1 MLVFGCFFLW
11 FKRFRDLGRIFIT
24 FSAIALIL
32 FSNTSFSNWLM
43 VPLENQY
50 ASIPAVT
57 TNSTPKE
64 LASCSYIVVL
74 GSGNSNDERSA
85 LAKLSSSGLARI
97 TEAVRLANL
106 LPQVGIIVSG
116 PAYKDYPSHA
126 SVQVAAALELNVK
139 SDRLIKVE
147 SAKDTEE
154 EANAIR
160 TLVGTKTVALVTS
173 AWHMPRAVILFKKA
187 GITVVP
193 CPTDFTTHTSAQ
205 NSALELNKFNA
216 SLTRSTWAIHERLGL
231 LWLKLRWVN

>member
-1 MLVFGCFFLW
+1 M
-11 FKRFRDLGRIFIT
+11 
-24 FSAIALIL
+24 
-32 FSNTSFSNWLM
+32 
-43 VPLENQY
+43 
-50 ASIPAVT
+50 
-57 TNSTPKE
+57 
-64 LASCSYIVVL
+64 
-74 GSGNSNDERSA
+74 
-85 LAKLSSSGLARI
+85 
-97 TEAVRLANL
+97 
-106 LPQVGIIVSG
+106 
-116 PAYKDYPSHA
+116 
-126 SVQVAAALELNVK
+126 NVK